1 MLNIKL
7 KFYGIFNDY
16 LNNEIDITFNEN
28 INLHSFKNYISKNIL
43 IKDLFFLN
51 TILDKSVFSN
61 GIEILSLDYMLK
73 NNDIIYLLPPFSGG

>member
-61 GIEILSLDYMLK
+61 GIEILSHDYMLK
-73 NNDIIYLLPPFSGG
+73 DNDIIYLLPPFSGG